1 MTDDMV
7 LTDDM
12 AVTDDVVRVA
22 DLHVARPTFDVREV
36 SFAIPR
42 GAVVGLVGPNGA
54 GKTTVIRSLLG
65 LLTPD
70 AGRIEVLGE
79 PAGSRTALSKT
90 GVVLDRPTAAG
101 DWRVRSLGRR
111 LAPFY
116 PDWDERLFGELLER
130 FDVPRGQRVD
140 ELSRGQG
147 VKLSLACALAQRP
160 ELLILDEPSSGLDP
174 ASRREI
180 GDVIRQF
187 MVDPQHAVLFSTH
200 ITTDLDGLADELIVF
215 VDGRIAHHGPL
226 LDTKEEFAMAR
237 GTGQIPQGTLGSQ
250 RSGEHWSA
258 LIRIDD
264 SALFGPEV
272 VIDEATIDD
281 IIIHLAAEHEEAAA

>member
-7 LTDDM
+7 RISNLRIT
-12 AVTDDVVRVA
+12 
-22 DLHVARPTFDVREV
+22 RPTFEVGDV
-36 SFAIPR
+36 SFEIPR

-70 AGRIEVLGE
+70 AGRIEVLGR
-79 PAGSRTALSKT
+79 PAGSSEALSKT
-90 GVVLDRPTAAG
+90 GVVLDQPTAAS

-111 LAPFY
+111 LSPFY
-116 PDWDERLFGELLER
+116 QDWDERLFTENLDRLE
-130 FDVPRGQRVD
+130 VPRGQRVD

-174 ASRREI
+174 ASRREV

-187 MVDPQHAVLFSTH
+187 MVDPRHAVLFSTH
-200 ITTDLDGLADELIVF
+200 ITTDLDDLADELIVL
-215 VDGRIAHHGPL
+215 VDGRIAHRGPL

-237 GTGQIPQGTLGSQ
+237 GTGQVPDGTLGSQ
-250 RSGEHWSA
+250 RRGEHWSA
-258 LIRIDD
+258 LIRVDD
-264 SALFGPEV
+264 SAMFGPDI

>member
-7 LTDDM
+7 RISNLRIT
-12 AVTDDVVRVA
+12 
-22 DLHVARPTFDVREV
+22 RPAFEIGDV
-36 SFAIPR
+36 SFTIPR

-70 AGRIEVLGE
+70 AGQIEVLGH
-79 PAGSRTALSKT
+79 PAGSSTALSKT
-90 GVVLDRPTAAG
+90 GVVLDQPTAAAE
-101 DWRVRSLGRR
+101 WRVHSLGRR

-116 PDWDERLFGELLER
+116 TDWDVELFTDLLDRL
-130 FDVPRGQRVD
+130 DVPQGQRVG

-147 VKLSLACALAQRP
+147 VKLSLASALAQRP

-187 MVDPQHAVLFSTH
+187 MVDPHHAVLFSTH
-200 ITTDLDGLADELIVF
+200 ITTDLDNLADELIVLIG
-215 VDGRIAHHGPL
+215 GRIAHHGPL
-226 LDTKEEFAMAR
+226 PDAKEDFAMAR
-237 GTGQIPQGTLGSQ
+237 STGEVPDGTLGVQ
-250 RSGEHWSA
+250 HLGEQWSA
-258 LIRIDD
+258 LIRTDD
-264 SALFGPEV
+264 SAKFGPEV

-281 IIIHLAAEHEEAAA
+281 IIIHLAAAHEEATA

>member
-7 LTDDM
+7 RITDLRITRPDFEVHDISLT
-12 AVTDDVVRVA
+12 
-22 DLHVARPTFDVREV
+22 
-36 SFAIPR
+36 IPR
-42 GAVVGLVGPNGA
+42 GSVVGLVGPNGA
-54 GKTTVIRSLLG
+54 GKTTVIRALLG
-65 LLTPD
+65 LRAPD
-70 AGRIEVLGE
+70 AGTIEVLGL
-79 PAGSRTALSKT
+79 PAGSPAALAKT

-101 DWRVRSLGRR
+101 DWKVSSVGRR
-111 LAPFY
+111 VAPFY
-116 PDWDERLFGELLER
+116 PDWDESLFGELLDR
-130 FDVPRGQRVD
+130 LQVPRTQRVD

-200 ITTDLDGLADELIVF
+200 ITTDLDDLADELVVF
-215 VDGRIAHHGPL
+215 VGGRVAHRGALP
-226 LDTKEEFAMAR
+226 DAKEDFAVAR
-237 GTGQIPQGTLGSQ
+237 GTGAVPEGVLGAQ
-250 RSGEHWSA
+250 HAGGQWAA
-258 LIRIDD
+258 LIRTDD
-264 SALFGPEV
+264 TPMFGPDI

-281 IIIHLAAEHEEAAA
+281 IIIHLGAQHEEAAA